1 MASLM
6 KWTPS
11 SVTVVKGH
19 PNLVNMHS
27 YKFFIVTTTILV
39 LNVFAS
45 TNLVA

>member
-1 MASLM
+1 
-6 KWTPS
+6 
-11 SVTVVKGH
+11 
-19 PNLVNMHS
+19 MHS